1 MAAVPKEDSACL
13 ERGAGAPQASFFPPA
28 AAAVWCCGMA
38 CAALAWRRTE
48 AAAAPP
54 PGVWR
59 LPCHVIT
66 KWAALSAPRSHRN
79 WRTRSLLSPPCLPLS
94 LVSHLLG
101 VRADSVAFL
110 WQRLLDPQ
118 ENAGRRSR
126 LELLVVDCSITAV
139 VVDPVVL
146 TLITFVTDDSVINK
160 HHVGMRLSRLKILRS
175 PARKKQKL
183 QNEG

>member
-1 MAAVPKEDSACL
+1 MLRVPRACGRVAAVPKEDSACL

-28 AAAVWCCGMA
+28 AAAVWCRGMA

-79 WRTRSLLSPPCLPLS
+79 WRTRSLLSSPLLASRS
-94 LVSHLLG
+94 LWSLTFLACAPIPLLSFG
-101 VRADSVAFL
+101 SACSIL
-110 WQRLLDPQ
+110 KKMP
-118 ENAGRRSR
+118 AGGRGP
-126 LELLVVDCSITAV
+126 ELLVVDCYNSDGGGSGGA
-139 VVDPVVL
+139 L
-146 TLITFVTDDSVINK
+146 GNCLHRRRFN
-160 HHVGMRLSRLKILRS
+160 HL
-175 PARKKQKL
+175 
-183 QNEG
+183 